1 MLKAGQIVSIKVG
14 NDTFDATVAS
24 DGELVLPD
32 RIGDNNEV
40 VISYETKVADYDLGD
55 PDSNGNYAVKN
66 TAGIDGFHSDKT
78 VYYKPVNE
86 KSKTVLGISQDGS
99 SVTYKWQVEVKQTNG
114 SFRGKTISDIMNATS
129 NDGKSIKSVLDTDSI
144 IMYVQRN
151 GTGSYEK
158 LDSSNYTVVSN
169 ADKTS

>member
-55 PDSNGNYAVKN
+55 PDSNGNYAVK
-66 TAGIDGFHSDKT
+66 ILQ
-78 VYYKPVNE
+78 
-86 KSKTVLGISQDGS
+86 VL
-99 SVTYKWQVEVKQTNG
+99 
-114 SFRGKTISDIMNATS
+114 
-129 NDGKSIKSVLDTDSI
+129 TDSI
-144 IMYVQRN
+144 LTRQFII
-151 GTGSYEK
+151 S
-158 LDSSNYTVVSN
+158 L
-169 ADKTS
+169 

>member
-1 MLKAGQIVSIKVG
+1 M
-14 NDTFDATVAS
+14 
-24 DGELVLPD
+24 PD

-99 SVTYKWQVEVKQTNG
+99 SVTYKWQVEVKPSG
-114 SFRGKTISDIMNATS
+114 AR
-129 NDGKSIKSVLDTDSI
+129 L
-144 IMYVQRN
+144 
-151 GTGSYEK
+151 
-158 LDSSNYTVVSN
+158 
-169 ADKTS
+169 